1 MIEKKSKNVKITKQK
16 HAFKGF
22 ASTCNVEIL
31 NPLNPELQVKD
42 TESAVKSKVID
53 LLTQLK
59 GKY

>member
-1 MIEKKSKNVKITKQK
+1 MIEKKSKNVKITKQE

-22 ASTCNVEIL
+22 ASTCN
-31 NPLNPELQVKD
+31 VKD

-53 LLTQLK
+53 LLAQLK